1 MEFKTALF
9 SRSCSQN
16 HQKTRTR
23 NTFRVEGYHVS
34 NIICVHDKF
43 LLMCVLFLLLIKIS
57 PHLCPKELSVWLGQ
71 TFVPNVCFSSQ
82 AVVSNVVFQTQQGS
96 FLLQQSQSGI
106 NAHRYLHR
114 WCHRAHYM
122 MVISLLLTGI
132 SCFDVFV
139 FESVERNTMH
149 YYKLDQ
155 RLTSLF
161 VTPLTAL
168 HSVICVIPC
177 TSFGS

>member
-1 MEFKTALF
+1 MGRKQHNCQQNMEFKTALS

-23 NTFRVEGYHVS
+23 NTFRVQGYHVS

-57 PHLCPKELSVWLGQ
+57 LHLRPKELSVWLGQ

-106 NAHRYLHR
+106 NAHHYLHR
-114 WCHRAHYM
+114 WCTLYDGHF
-122 MVISLLLTGI
+122 T
-132 SCFDVFV
+132 FV
-139 FESVERNTMH
+139 DRHF
-149 YYKLDQ
+149 
-155 RLTSLF
+155 LF
-161 VTPLTAL
+161 W
-168 HSVICVIPC
+168 CVCIWKC
-177 TSFGS
+177 WT